1 MSRHLD
7 GYRVEFYLDVM
18 MFFASDF
25 IIIIMLLLLLLL
37 FFFFFV
43 LFLLIFVLVLP
54 VFVFKL
60 SDCVLCDQE
69 VEHMFFLIRC
79 ICYVSSLS
87 G

>member
-1 MSRHLD
+1 VSRHLD

-25 IIIIMLLLLLLL
+25 IIIIIIIML

-79 ICYVSSLS
+79 IYYVSSLS

>member
-1 MSRHLD
+1 VSRHLD

-25 IIIIMLLLLLLL
+25 IIIIIIIIML

-79 ICYVSSLS
+79 IYYVSSLS

>member
-1 MSRHLD
+1 L
-7 GYRVEFYLDVM
+7 
-18 MFFASDF
+18 FFASDF
-25 IIIIMLLLLLLL
+25 LIIIIMLLLLF

-79 ICYVSSLS
+79 IYYVSSLS

>member
-1 MSRHLD
+1 VSRHLD

-25 IIIIMLLLLLLL
+25 IIIIMLLLL
-37 FFFFFV
+37 FFFFV
-43 LFLLIFVLVLP
+43 LFLLIFVLGLP

-79 ICYVSSLS
+79 IYYVSSLL

>member
-1 MSRHLD
+1 VSRHLD

-25 IIIIMLLLLLLL
+25 IIIIIIIIIKL
-37 FFFFFV
+37 FFFFV

-79 ICYVSSLS
+79 IYYVSSLS

>member
-1 MSRHLD
+1 VSRHLD

-25 IIIIMLLLLLLL
+25 IIIIIIMLLL
-37 FFFFFV
+37 FFFFFL

-79 ICYVSSLS
+79 IYYVSSLS